1 MLTGENKCD
10 IFSKIDFREVNDM
23 KFLPAVVTKVPLTI
37 QTVFPNIHPSFTK
50 ARISIGTPIVARMNS
65 TTARLV
71 RTRLSGFLTYKRK
84 EV

>member
-1 MLTGENKCD
+1 MI
-10 IFSKIDFREVNDM
+10 IFSKRDFREVNDM
-23 KFLPAVVTKVPLTI
+23 KLLPAVVTKVPLTT
-37 QTVFPNIHPSFTK
+37 QTVFPNIQPSFIK